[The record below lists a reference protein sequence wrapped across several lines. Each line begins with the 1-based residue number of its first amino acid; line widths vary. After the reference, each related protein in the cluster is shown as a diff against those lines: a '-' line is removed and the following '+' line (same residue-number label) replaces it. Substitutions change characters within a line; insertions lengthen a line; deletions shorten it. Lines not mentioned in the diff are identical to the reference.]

1 MHALHSTKNVKL
13 AKLRMMILA
22 SYVLHCSSEVHLI
35 GENIYHRYNL
45 IRFTQNSYRHN
56 MYIASRR
63 GTHLFELNEHKIHII
78 FRSRL
83 TCDVI
88 YSSTT

>member
-1 MHALHSTKNVKL
+1 MHALHSTNVKL

-45 IRFTQNSYRHN
+45 ISFTQNIIDITCILHQGFKRDSS
-56 MYIASRR
+56 I
-63 GTHLFELNEHKIHII
+63 EH
-78 FRSRL
+78 
-83 TCDVI
+83 
-88 YSSTT
+88 